1 MSTTLQGIGVSK
13 GICIGQAYVFY
24 RELPEV
30 LEYSISKYAADE
42 EVIRFEDARAEA
54 QRQLNNIKNTI
65 SSDTP
70 HDITL
75 FIDTHLLMLD
85 DPVLYEDTVSHIRA
99 RLCNAEWALQVQVER
114 IVKVFDDMDDPY
126 LKTRKDDIIHVT
138 ERIQRCLMNEPEF
151 NHDEDKLDAEKLG
164 EHLKGRII
172 VADDLTPADILLMQH
187 QKIAGFITE
196 YGGPLSHTAIL
207 ARNLGIPA
215 IVGMRDAKH
224 LIQANEQIVLDG
236 NNGKIHINPLK
247 KDVAIFK
254 SLIRDEQQRRK
265 KLFDLKNKPAQ
276 TIDGLKIHLHGNIDR
291 PEDIRLLRQFDHTG
305 VGLYRTE
312 MLFIEHSDQPN
323 NLPSEEEQF
332 ETYRRALRS
341 LKGHLLTIRTTD
353 LGADKELSDITQH
366 GPLVHNPALGLRA
379 IRRCLKDPSLFLPQ
393 IKAILRTAGYGP
405 TNMMIPMISCV
416 SELEQAFELIE
427 QAKSELKSRRVRFD
441 ANIKIGAMIE
451 VPSAALVADSLAQ
464 KLDFLS
470 IGTNDLIQYTLAF
483 DRIDDEV
490 SYLYNPLHPAVLKL
504 IQMTLNAGETQG
516 IPVAMCGEMA
526 SDTQYT
532 RLLLGMGLQ
541 NFSVQANSL
550 LDIKHIINRSEIQL
564 LRPQSELILNHS
576 DPAEIKLAVNELNR
590 QFS

>member
-1 MSTTLQGIGVSK
+1 MSSVLQGIGVSR
-13 GICIGQAYVFY
+13 GICIGNAYVYY

-30 LEYSISKYAADE
+30 LEYSISKYATDDE
-42 EVIRFEDARAEA
+42 VKRFEDARDEA
-54 QRQLNNIKNTI
+54 QLQLTNIKNTI

-151 NHDEDKLDAEKLG
+151 NHSEDKLDSDKLG
-164 EHLKGRII
+164 TRLKGRII
-172 VADDLTPADILLMQH
+172 VADDLTPADTLLMQH

-215 IVGMRDAKH
+215 IVGVHNAKH
-224 LIQANEQIVLDG
+224 FIQANELIALDG
-236 NNGKIHINPLK
+236 STGEIHINPAK
-247 KDVAIFK
+247 KDIRNYK
-254 SLIRDEQQRRK
+254 SLIRDERQRRK
-265 KLFDLKNKPAQ
+265 NLFDLKNKPAQ
-276 TIDGLKIHLHGNIDR
+276 TKDGLKINLFGNIDR
-291 PEDIRLLRQFDHTG
+291 PADVRTLRQHDHTG

-312 MLFIEHSDQPN
+312 MLFIEHN
-323 NLPSEEEQF
+323 RLPTEEEQF

-341 LKGHLLTIRTTD
+341 LKGHPLTIRTTD
-353 LGADKELSDITQH
+353 LGADKELADTTQH

-379 IRRCLKDPSLFLPQ
+379 IRRCLKDPSIFLPQ

-405 TNMMIPMISCV
+405 TCMMIPMISCI
-416 SELEQAFELIE
+416 SELDQTLELIE
-427 QAKSELKSRRVRFD
+427 QAKSELKSRRIRFD
-441 ANIKIGAMIE
+441 SNIQIGAMIE
-451 VPSAALVADSLAQ
+451 VPSAALVAESLAS

-504 IQMTLNAGETQG
+504 IKMTLNAAQSQG
-516 IPVAMCGEMA
+516 IRVSMCGEMA

-541 NFSVQANSL
+541 CFSVQANSL
-550 LDIKHIINRSEIQL
+550 LDVKHIINHSEITQ
-564 LRPQSELILNHS
+564 LRPISESILNLS
-576 DPAEIKLAVNELNR
+576 DPFEIKQAVKDMNS
-590 QFS
+590 QFT